1 MKERGHELAV
11 SVPREPMMVEGDP
24 TRLEQVFGNL
34 LTNAAKYTEKG
45 GRITVRAEAEG
56 EGFVVRVRDTGE
68 GISAEMLP
76 RLFEMFT
83 QVESST
89 QNSLGGLGIGLS
101 LVKAL
106 VELHGGSVSVA
117 SEGLGRGSEFTVR
130 LPASAR

>member
-1 MKERGHELAV
+1 
-11 SVPREPMMVEGDP
+11 
-24 TRLEQVFGNL
+24 
-34 LTNAAKYTEKG
+34 
-45 GRITVRAEAEG
+45 
-56 EGFVVRVRDTGE
+56 
-68 GISAEMLP
+68 MLP

-106 VELHGGSVSVA
+106 VELHGGGVSVA